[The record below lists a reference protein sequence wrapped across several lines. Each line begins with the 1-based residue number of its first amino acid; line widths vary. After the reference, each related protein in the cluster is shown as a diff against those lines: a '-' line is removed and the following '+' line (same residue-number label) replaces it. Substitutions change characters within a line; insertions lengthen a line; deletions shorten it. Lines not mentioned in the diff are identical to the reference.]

1 MNDNIKLLNG
11 GRDHKP
17 IKCVRV
23 SEKFSTKFPVGQVAS
38 KSKSYVEAEKGTN
51 LFFAIYVDE
60 NGKRV
65 FETIPLIKVVES
77 KKLHLSAVP
86 ECNASGNKL
95 LFSLSPGDLV
105 YVPEEDEHV
114 TMPLNPKRIYK
125 MVSSGSCQCFF
136 VPQYVATPIENIKEL
151 GPNNKSERAW
161 DGIQIKKVCL
171 KLETDRLGN
180 IVKVIGHD

>member
-1 MNDNIKLLNG
+1 M
-11 GRDHKP
+11 
-17 IKCVRV
+17 
-23 SEKFSTKFPVGQVAS
+23 Q
-38 KSKSYVEAEKGTN
+38 
-51 LFFAIYVDE
+51 
-60 NGKRV
+60 
-65 FETIPLIKVVES
+65 
-77 KKLHLSAVP
+77 

-125 MVSSGSCQCFF
+125 MVSSGSYQCFF

-151 GPNNKSERAW
+151 GPNNKSERTW

>member
-1 MNDNIKLLNG
+1 MW
-11 GRDHKP
+11 R
-17 IKCVRV
+17 VR
-23 SEKFSTKFPVGQVAS
+23 SYIFPQCRNVTR
-38 KSKSYVEAEKGTN
+38 VETN
-51 LFFAIYVDE
+51 F
-60 NGKRV
+60 
-65 FETIPLIKVVES
+65 
-77 KKLHLSAVP
+77 
-86 ECNASGNKL
+86 

-125 MVSSGSCQCFF
+125 MVSTGQKQVFF
-136 VPQYVATPIENIKEL
+136 IPQSIATPIEEIMEL
-151 GPNNKSERAW
+151 GSNNKSERAW